1 MHMQETGIVPANV
14 LIAEKADNGGYKT
27 AFCIT
32 STGGFLPV
40 HI

>member
-1 MHMQETGIVPANV
+1 MFIQETGIVPANV
-14 LIAEKADNGGYKT
+14 LIAKKEDNGNYKT
-27 AFCIT
+27 AFFIT